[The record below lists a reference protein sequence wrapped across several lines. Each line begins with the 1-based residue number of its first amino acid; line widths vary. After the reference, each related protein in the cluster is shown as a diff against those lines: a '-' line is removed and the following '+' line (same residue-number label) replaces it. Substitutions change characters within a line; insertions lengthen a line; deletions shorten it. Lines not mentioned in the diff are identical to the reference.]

1 MAKTLVMT
9 LSGLALAAL
18 VAGAEI
24 HGTITQ
30 NGKPL
35 AQGTP
40 VKLACGSASASGET
54 DAFGAYSLKIA
65 TTGECRIAVDVKGS
79 SPSLAVSVYEKP
91 SRYDLVLAEEAGKPV
106 LRRR

>member
-1 MAKTLVMT
+1 VAKSPFLTLF
-9 LSGLALAAL
+9 GLALAA
-18 VAGAEI
+18 VVSGAEI

-40 VKLACGSASASGET
+40 VKLACGAVSASGET
-54 DAFGAYSLKIA
+54 DEFGAYNLKIA
-65 TTGECRIAVDVKGS
+65 ATGECKLTVEAKGS
-79 SPSLAVSVYEKP
+79 SPSLPVSVYDKP